1 MGLEGNV
8 LGKGVLVWL
17 DELVVRLDL
26 VEVVLLGTVE
36 LVIWIWE
43 VLWRYVFSYWDVR
56 MIIGW

>member
-1 MGLEGNV
+1 LEGDV